1 MLPLLPVNN
10 GFIGT
15 VKEDKIIE
23 IMLNKTWYFSNLPTH
38 VLNKIPQRLKG
49 ETNQEYQNRLNN
61 LGLNL
66 KDFWKD
72 FWEL

>member
-15 VKEDKIIE
+15 VKEDKIID
-23 IMLNKTWYFSNLPTH
+23 IGLNKTWYFSNLPTN
-38 VLNKIPQRLKG
+38 VLNKIPQKLKE